1 MEKHSLALTSFLIAV
16 GMTSLKIVVGWFAGS
31 LGILSDAAHSAVD
44 SMAVFLTYLAVRVA
58 SKPADTEHT
67 YGHGKIESLTALVQ
81 TGVLLLAC
89 VWILSETV
97 QRILFKEAEIRAG
110 WWTFGVMALS
120 IVVNFSRSRALARG
134 ARKYSSPALEAD
146 AAHFSVDLITDI
158 MVILSLVL
166 ARVGEACAIPRLAQ
180 TADGVAAIGIAAI
193 TLHFSLR
200 LGRRAFDTLMDRAPV
215 GVVELVQQEAA
226 KLEGV
231 LDAHRVRVRRS
242 GATIFVDLHVSVA
255 RNLSSERSHEITEL
269 VEKRIHEIV
278 PHSEVL
284 VHVDP
289 VSTGRETAQ
298 DRIRLVARN
307 HARTVHNIHVY
318 RERNRLHADLHLE
331 VSDRLDIR
339 RAHEEAS
346 KLEGWLRE
354 ELPDISSF
362 HVHIEGRSNEVGSGE
377 DVTAKEARLVE
388 AVKRLVSRHSEIV
401 DAHNIHVRAIGGRPC
416 IFLHC
421 AFAEESPIARVHE
434 LSTQIEDALRAE
446 FPNLGRI
453 VLHAEPVGRKAGP

>member
-1 MEKHSLALTSFLIAV
+1 MEKHRLALTSFLIAV
-16 GMTSLKIVVGWFAGS
+16 AMTLLKIGAGWFSGS
-31 LGILSDAAHSAVD
+31 LGVLSDAAHSAVD

-67 YGHGKIESLTALVQ
+67 YGHGKIESLAALVQ

-89 VWILSETV
+89 FWILSEAL
-97 QRILFKEAEIRAG
+97 QRILFKEARIHAG

-134 ARKYSSPALEAD
+134 ARTYSSPALEAD

-158 MVILSLVL
+158 MVILGLVL

-215 GVVELVQQEAA
+215 GVVELVRQDVATM
-226 KLEGV
+226 EGV

-255 RNLSSERSHEITEL
+255 RNLSSERSHEITLL

-289 VSTGRETAQ
+289 VSTDRETPQ

-307 HARTVHNIHVY
+307 HARTVHNVHVY
-318 RERNRLHADLHLE
+318 QEKNRLHADLHLE

-339 RAHEEAS
+339 RAHAEAS
-346 KLEGWLRE
+346 KLESWLRR
-354 ELPDISSF
+354 ELPDIASF
-362 HVHIEGRSNEVGSGE
+362 HIHIEGRGNEVEAGE
-377 DVTAKEARLVE
+377 DVTGKEARLVE
-388 AVKRLVSRHSEIV
+388 AVKRLVSCHPEV
-401 DAHNIHVRAIGGRPC
+401 LDAHNIHVRAIGGRPC

-421 AFAEESPIARVHE
+421 AFADEAPIARVHE
-434 LSTQIEDALRAE
+434 VSTQIEDELRLE
-446 FPNLGRI
+446 FPHLGRI
-453 VLHAEPVGRKAGP
+453 VLHAEPGGRKTGP